1 MAGLTSTATCTART
15 PVVVATGELIP
26 EAVLV
31 ERVSYALDLQ
41 TELAAPIFAARYAAD
56 GLTTLAAGL
65 DATGRKLPSRGYV
78 ALRRLGWTEPVPSGL
93 YVPDRFA
100 RCVQEQVARRLRQA
114 VWVSNVVDGLMA
126 SWPQNPVKR
135 TSVEWDAVWAA
146 CPDKTD
152 KVTVR
157 NRTRPMALRPSCV
170 AGSRWSVLTSMA

>member
-78 ALRRLGWTEPVPSGL
+78 ALRRLGWTQ
-93 YVPDRFA
+93 
-100 RCVQEQVARRLRQA
+100 CHVA
-114 VWVSNVVDGLMA
+114 
-126 SWPQNPVKR
+126 
-135 TSVEWDAVWAA
+135 
-146 CPDKTD
+146 
-152 KVTVR
+152 
-157 NRTRPMALRPSCV
+157 
-170 AGSRWSVLTSMA
+170 